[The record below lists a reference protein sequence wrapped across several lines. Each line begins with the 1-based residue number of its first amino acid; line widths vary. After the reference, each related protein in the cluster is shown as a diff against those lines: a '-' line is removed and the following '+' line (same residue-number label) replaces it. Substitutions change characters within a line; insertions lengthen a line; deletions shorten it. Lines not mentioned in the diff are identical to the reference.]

1 LSHEDTVSNL
11 TMFSKEVLTRLQEL
25 NINAVAAE

>member
-11 TMFSKEVLTRLQEL
+11 TMFSKEVLPRLQEL